1 MIRIGIVG
9 DIGSGK
15 SYIARQFGYP
25 IFNADLEVAKIYK
38 KNKKCFLSLKKELPN
53 FITNFPIQKNDI
65 FKAIQSNKKNLRK
78 IVKVVHPEVRKNM
91 KIFIKKNKTK
101 KIVILDIP
109 LLLENK
115 INRKNDIIVFVDA
128 KKKEINKRLKKRKN
142 FKFVNFKKL
151 KKFQLPLEKKK
162 KISDFIIINN
172 FKSNSAKKN
181 VKQLLKKVLLNVWSY
196 TRYRNDRTIDYRET

>member
-38 KNKKCFLSLKKELPN
+38 NNKKCFLRLKKVLPN
-53 FITNFPIQKNDI
+53 LITNFPIQKKDI
-65 FKAIQSNKKNLRK
+65 LKAIQSNKKNLKK
-78 IVKVVHPEVRKNM
+78 IVKVIHPEVRKSMN
-91 KIFIKKNKTK
+91 IFIKKNKTK

-115 INRKNDIIVFVDA
+115 INRKKDIIVFVDA
-128 KKKEINKRLKKRKN
+128 KKKGIDKRLKKRKN
-142 FKFVNFKKL
+142 FNLVIFKKL
-151 KKFQLPLEKKK
+151 KKFQLPLEIKRKK
-162 KISDFIIINN
+162 SNFTIINN
-172 FKSNSAKKN
+172 FKSNSVKKN
-181 VKQLLKKVLLNVWSY
+181 VKKLLKKVLLNV
-196 TRYRNDRTIDYRET
+196 